1 MFKWAK
7 EQLNHR
13 VQLNYNPQEANLYI
27 KEEDLPRIMNTF
39 IHYRQFD
46 NEMMMIINQ
55 QIEDSLSSIS
65 YEILAE
71 VLIIY
76 AESSIRR
83 NMELFGIIKDKLIR
97 GIPYLESK
105 IVNKLLWAFQKGEY
119 MN

>member
-55 QIEDSLSSIS
+55 
-65 YEILAE
+65 
-71 VLIIY
+71 
-76 AESSIRR
+76 
-83 NMELFGIIKDKLIR
+83 
-97 GIPYLESK
+97 
-105 IVNKLLWAFQKGEY
+105 
-119 MN
+119 